1 MKAYTGQI
9 EEDIQSRYKGCQS
22 PDINC
27 CEVDTYKHTIEVQT
41 SITEKWLMG
50 WKMQIVFKEFLPQLS
65 QYLFDPHGWIY

>member
-27 CEVDTYKHTIEVQT
+27 CEVDAHKHTIEVQT
-41 SITEKWLMG
+41 SITEK
-50 WKMQIVFKEFLPQLS
+50 
-65 QYLFDPHGWIY
+65 